1 MRVGE
6 GRGLGGG
13 GGGGLRTCCRCSLC
27 CVAFSCRLRS
37 SSSACKVRLRDQWAA
52 ARAQRTLS
60 WWPRPTTLLSSLQSI
75 DPRALELRPPL
86 DFSFCGQCRT
96 LLLRRMRNR
105 RTNFSLCLRRRRLL
119 RCSELHK
126 VTMRHVNS
134 LGCPQLAHEVAGSA
148 GGPCL
153 AEWAHRLVFKPRK
166 QALSVEDVT
175 TCGDAARAFELV
187 SANRAARAHV
197 GPSERALPV
206 ELWIEGGNNSRVAFL
221 LKPEPAARPA
231 LTPRRTPPRARPCEP
246 AATSQASTRRRRTRS
261 APRQS
266 LGRVARPPRWRA
278 RRAPSHS

>member
-1 MRVGE
+1 MPLDGIPQRGSHAVVESHALQGRLQAACAAGSDPQPQSKARRVGE

-37 SSSACKVRLRDQWAA
+37 SSSACKVRLRIDGRAP
-52 ARAQRTLS
+52 AQRTLS

-86 DFSFCGQCRT
+86 DFSFRGQCST

-105 RTNFSLCLRRRRLL
+105 RTNFSLCLRRRRIL

-166 QALSVEDVT
+166 QALGVEDVT
-175 TCGDAARAFELV
+175 ACGDAARAVELV

-197 GPSERALPV
+197 GSRAERPRVA
-206 ELWIEGGNNSRVAFL
+206 GGNLS
-221 LKPEPAARPA
+221 
-231 LTPRRTPPRARPCEP
+231 PR
-246 AATSQASTRRRRTRS
+246 
-261 APRQS
+261 
-266 LGRVARPPRWRA
+266 GRN
-278 RRAPSHS
+278 